1 MNILSYWLIE
11 SGLFME
17 PSGKLAGVGNLY
29 GSIFNL
35 NTNRFTHNPL
45 KFDDIIEFDVSK
57 IKAAIEAAAKLGLS
71 VLQGKGGNFKAISCA
86 GRICGLIL
94 GSCNQTILSPP

>member
-1 MNILSYWLIE
+1 
-11 SGLFME
+11 ME
-17 PSGKLAGVGNLY
+17 PSGDLAGAGNLY

-57 IKAAIEAAAKLGLS
+57 FRAVIEADAKLCYS
-71 VLQGKGGNFKAISCA
+71 VSKRDGGNFNAISCA